1 MKFDRKMILTATASV
16 ALGAGAV
23 LGIQASINPL
33 YAQMKPPSY
42 VIAVVNVKD
51 QDGYTKEFLSKVLPA
66 IKENG
71 GEYLAG
77 GMNKTTTI
85 GNGTEQPPNRVVIVK
100 FPSID
105 AVKKWNESPDGE
117 KLRAEVG
124 TKFADFKALW
134 AEGEA
139 RRRAAQAGCL

>member
-16 ALGAGAV
+16 AVGAGAV

-33 YAQMKPPSY
+33 HAQMKPPSY
-42 VIAVVNVKD
+42 VIAMVNVKD
-51 QDGYTKEFLSKVLPA
+51 QDGYSKEFLSKVLPS

-77 GMNKTTTI
+77 GMNKTTAI

-134 AEGEA
+134 AVEGAE
-139 RRRAAQAGCL
+139 QK